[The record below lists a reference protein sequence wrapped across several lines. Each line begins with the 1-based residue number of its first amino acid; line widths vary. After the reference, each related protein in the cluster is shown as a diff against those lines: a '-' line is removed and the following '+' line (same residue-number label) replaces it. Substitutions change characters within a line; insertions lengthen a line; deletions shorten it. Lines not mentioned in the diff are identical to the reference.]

1 MRVGKR
7 GATHAARMPDRV
19 GEVASGVCGPA
30 RCVPRVVPD
39 VGRLAHQV
47 SRARHIAASVL
58 LVRGQVRHL
67 PGELLD
73 LLLQGQNTAMARRHR
88 P

>member
-1 MRVGKR
+1 MTA
-7 GATHAARMPDRV
+7 ATTSAA
-19 GEVASGVCGPA
+19 VAIARATQNRAAENALALRAIVPLRPA
-30 RCVPRVVPD
+30 R
-39 VGRLAHQV
+39 LANQV

-73 LLLQGQNTAMARRHR
+73 LPLQGQNTAMARRHR